1 MQAHRENEREECGR
15 ALISSA
21 LPLLVGGW
29 SGSLIGSCYLRA
41 GPVAGAMSIARRS
54 LEFMVAPSYAM
65 NRLLCNVITGKI
77 YLDQIA
83 PLCTTCRTCM
93 FVGVVHWILGRNRTS
108 HGTAV
113 WALCATVSGER
124 RKKGAETQDPKSTAG
139 IRCGLSTAGSLAN
152 GSDWRLSWADSG
164 P

>member
-1 MQAHRENEREECGR
+1 MRAHRENKREECGR

-29 SGSLIGSCYLRA
+29 SRSLIGSCYLRA

-54 LEFMVAPSYAM
+54 LEFMVAPRYAM
-65 NRLLCNVITGKI
+65 NRLLYNVITGKI

-93 FVGVVHWILGRNRTS
+93 FVGWCTGFLGGIAPAMAPPPGR
-108 HGTAV
+108 
-113 WALCATVSGER
+113 CAPPFSGER
-124 RKKGAETQDPKSTAG
+124 RKKGAETLDPKSTTR
-139 IRCGLSTAGSLAN
+139 IRF
-152 GSDWRLSWADSG
+152 
-164 P
+164 